1 MSSFLGRGEGR
12 DGMEEVI
19 NPLKLIDV
27 LIILFVANSFM
38 RPWYEK
44 NLLNYTPYVKIIIWQ
59 LCLNNSLKV
68 DSHFKR

>member
-38 RPWYEK
+38 HP
-44 NLLNYTPYVKIIIWQ
+44 
-59 LCLNNSLKV
+59 
-68 DSHFKR
+68 